1 MTYDPGNPGDQPQ
14 PPGGQGWSGGQQPP
28 YPGGYGQQQ
37 PQGWGPPP
45 GQQPPGQQ
53 PPGQPPGYGDATAAY
68 GAPGPNGPGPQAQ
81 ARGFFSALFDFGFNH
96 FATPAVVKIL
106 YVVGLVLLALAYIG
120 FVIAGFTEGPG
131 PGVLVLI
138 LGAILALFYLT
149 LFRITLEFY
158 YAVVRM
164 SEDIHHRR

>member
-1 MTYDPGNPGDQPQ
+1 MTYDPGNPGDQPP

-28 YPGGYGQQQ
+28 YPGGYGQQP

-45 GQQPPGQQ
+45 GQQP
-53 PPGQPPGYGDATAAY
+53 GYGDPTAY
-68 GAPGPNGPGPQAQ
+68 GPGPGPGPGFGNGPQAQ
-81 ARGFFSALFDFGFNH
+81 AKGFFSALFDFGFNH

-106 YVVGLVLLALAYIG
+106 YVIGLVLIGLTYISAVISGFVVGVGPGLLALI
-120 FVIAGFTEGPG
+120 I
-131 PGVLVLI
+131 
-138 LGAILALFYLT
+138 GAIIALFALA

>member
-1 MTYDPGNPGDQPQ
+1 MTYDPGNPGDQPP

-28 YPGGYGQQQ
+28 YPGGYGQQP

-45 GQQPPGQQ
+45 GQQP
-53 PPGQPPGYGDATAAY
+53 GYGDPSAY
-68 GAPGPNGPGPQAQ
+68 PPGPGPGNSPQAQ
-81 ARGFFSALFDFGFNH
+81 AKGFFSALFDFGFNH

-106 YVVGLVLLALAYIG
+106 YVIGLVLI
-120 FVIAGFTEGPG
+120 
-131 PGVLVLI
+131 
-138 LGAILALFYLT
+138 ALFYISAVISGFVVGVGPGLLALIIGAIVALFSLA

-158 YAVVRM
+158 YALVRM